1 MVRKMRKP
9 SFKKREVP
17 TVSPRRLVN
26 IIPPGT
32 EYGDWTVKGLG
43 EKKDY
48 LKCVCVCGV
57 EREVHVYSL
66 RSNKS
71 VSCGCRRL
79 KKESV

>member
-1 MVRKMRKP
+1 MRKP
-9 SFKKREVP
+9 SYKKRSVPEVS
-17 TVSPRRLVN
+17 TNRLVN
-26 IIPPGT
+26 VILPGT
-32 EYGDWTVKGLG
+32 EYSDWQVLGKG

-48 LKCVCVCGV
+48 LKCRCVCGT

-79 KKESV
+79 RKKEKV